1 MRKTTLYGLGLSVAL
16 SLAAP
21 VEAGQYDAVFGD
33 VQRMLGQA
41 AKNDEVGLTATRQQL
56 EAVPRP
62 PHQNVKEARALNQ
75 QGLDALKLNNYQT
88 AATVFQQA
96 QQADP
101 ADVEVA
107 ANLGYA
113 NLKLGQLKRAE
124 HQLVYAIS
132 LAPGRSSS
140 WFNLGQVY
148 GMLGDVEK
156 ATGAF
161 AAAYRFSQNPPKT
174 ADFMRQALT
183 APENNETTRAA
194 LKRALELFGA
204 PLAGSATAQPSTG
217 IILR

>member
-1 MRKTTLYGLGLSVAL
+1 MAMIGMLKVVAL
-16 SLAAP
+16 AAALGLAAP
-21 VEAGQYDAVFGD
+21 VRAGQYDAVFGR

-41 AKNDEVGLTATRQQL
+41 AKNDEASLNATRQKL
-56 EAVPRP
+56 ERVPKPDHR
-62 PHQNVKEARALNQ
+62 NVKEARALNQ
-75 QGLDALKLNNYQT
+75 QGLEALRQNDYQA
-88 AATVFQQA
+88 AATAFQKA
-96 QQADP
+96 QETDP

-107 ANLGYA
+107 GNLGYA

-148 GMLGDVEK
+148 GATNEVEK
-156 ATGAF
+156 AVGAF

-174 ADFMRQALT
+174 VEFMRQALT

-194 LKRALELFGA
+194 LKRALELFG
-204 PLAGSATAQPSTG
+204 LSQS
-217 IILR
+217 

>member
-1 MRKTTLYGLGLSVAL
+1 MIRILEVLALVVAMSVAT
-16 SLAAP
+16 P
-21 VEAGQYDAVFGD
+21 VQAGPYDAAFGA
-33 VQRMLGQA
+33 VQRMLGQS
-41 AKNDEVGLTATRQQL
+41 AKNDEPGLSATRQQL
-56 EAVPRP
+56 EGVPKP
-62 PHQNVKEARALNQ
+62 AHQNVKEARALNQ
-75 QGLDALKLNNYQT
+75 QGLKALERNDYAA
-88 AATVFQQA
+88 AATAFQQA

-107 ANLGYA
+107 GNLGYA

-148 GMLGDVEK
+148 GTLGEVEK

-161 AAAYRFSQNPPKT
+161 ANAYRFSQNPPKT

-194 LKRALELFGA
+194 LKRTLELFGA

>member
-1 MRKTTLYGLGLSVAL
+1 MATSKILRMLGLMVAL

-21 VEAGQYDAVFGD
+21 AQAGQYDAVFGH
-33 VQRMLGQA
+33 VQRMLGHA
-41 AKNDEVGLTATRQQL
+41 AKNDEAGLTVIRQQL
-56 EAVPRP
+56 ESVPKP
-62 PHQNVKEARALNQ
+62 AHQNVKEARALNQ
-75 QGLDALKLNNYQT
+75 QGLDALKQNNYQA
-88 AATVFQQA
+88 AATAFQQA

-107 ANLGYA
+107 GNLGYA

-148 GMLGDVEK
+148 GALGDGEK

-183 APENNETTRAA
+183 APENNEATRAA
-194 LKRALELFGA
+194 LKRTLEVFGL
-204 PLAGSATAQPSTG
+204 P
-217 IILR
+217 

>member
-1 MRKTTLYGLGLSVAL
+1 MIGMLRVLALAAAL
-16 SLAAP
+16 SMAAP
-21 VEAGQYDAVFGD
+21 VQSGQYEAVFGS

-41 AKNDEVGLTATRQQL
+41 AKNDEAGLNATRQQL
-56 EAVPRP
+56 ESVAKPA
-62 PHQNVKEARALNQ
+62 HQNVKEARALNQ
-75 QGLDALKLNNYQT
+75 QGLDALKQNNYQ
-88 AATVFQQA
+88 AAVTVFQQA
-96 QQADP
+96 QQTDP

-107 ANLGYA
+107 GNLGYA
-113 NLKLGQLKRAE
+113 NLKLGQFKRAE

-148 GMLGDVEK
+148 GATNEVEK

-174 ADFMRQALT
+174 VDFMRQALT
-183 APENNETTRAA
+183 VPENNETTRTA

-204 PLAGSATAQPSTG
+204 PL
-217 IILR
+217 